1 MTGLNDTD
9 IKLTDEWQ
17 LTQAADGDAPLC
29 SGLECLYQN
38 IALEAVTQKGDLFY
52 DLDFGWSLYD
62 FIQSEDDE
70 LTRLEIAQQ
79 ARLGLQ
85 KREVILPET
94 IETSVDH
101 VDDAFRL
108 YCSFQFAEESEPRQ
122 LNVVIGPVNVEVVN
136 DD

>member
-70 LTRLEIAQQ
+70 LTRLEIAQR

-108 YCSFQFAEESEPRQ
+108 YCSFQFKGESEPRQ
-122 LNVVIGPVNVEVVN
+122 LNVVIDPVNVEVVN

>member
-9 IKLTDEWQ
+9 IRLTDEWQ
-17 LTQAADGDAPLC
+17 LTQAADGDVPIC
-29 SGLECLYQN
+29 TGQECLYQN

-62 FIQSEDDE
+62 FIQSEDDD
-70 LTRLEIAQQ
+70 LARLEIAQR

-94 IETSVDH
+94 IEVSVDY
-101 VDDAFRL
+101 VEDAFRL
-108 YCSFQFAEESEPRQ
+108 YCSFRFAGESEPRQ
-122 LNVVIGPVNVEVVN
+122 LNVVIDPVNVEVVN

>member
-9 IKLTDEWQ
+9 IRLTDAWQ
-17 LTQAADGDAPLC
+17 ITQAADGDVPIC
-29 SGLECLYQN
+29 TGQECLYQN

-62 FIQSEDDE
+62 FIQSEDDD
-70 LTRLEIAQQ
+70 LARLEIAQR

-94 IETSVDH
+94 IEVSVDY
-101 VDDAFRL
+101 VEDAFRL
-108 YCSFQFAEESEPRQ
+108 YCSFRFAGESEPRQ
-122 LNVVIGPVNVEVVN
+122 LNVVIDPVNVEVVN